1 LRDEGNESNN
11 SGYSIPLSDLHETND
26 EDNDL
31 FTYNVEH
38 NIKNNVDWFPQ
49 FGGMISTNFGDDVV
63 ESDYP
68 DSDSLISLD
77 SDEEEGDQPRKKRYP
92 EFNAVHDMNKNI
104 TFTVGHIF
112 KDRHDF
118 RRALKLYAIQNRF
131 DFVYKHNDRVR
142 VTAVCKENCGWRIH
156 ASLTSN
162 KGSFQIK
169 TFHST
174 HECGSNYYNN
184 KVDMNFIANRY
195 KANFRDDPTWTIIAL
210 KEQVHRDYNV
220 EVPIMRCYY
229 AKKMAINQ
237 VNGSYEEQYISIREN
252 MERLS

>member
-1 LRDEGNESNN
+1 LRDGGNESDD
-11 SGYSIPLSDLHETND
+11 SGRSIPLSDLHETDD

-49 FGGMISTNFGDDVV
+49 FGGVISTNFGDDGV
-63 ESDYP
+63 ESDYA
-68 DSDSLISLD
+68 DNDSLISLD
-77 SDEEEGDQPRKKRYP
+77 SNEEEGDQPRKKRYP

-104 TFTVGHIF
+104 TFIIGHIF

-118 RRALKLYAIQNRF
+118 RKTLKLYAI
-131 DFVYKHNDRVR
+131 HNDRVR